1 MTEKPNRRGP
11 YFLPGEREREG
22 QDEISRR
29 QYKLGEQRD
38 RARLRGRP
46 QAVRAYQGFDYLGR
60 AYDDINRTGAW
71 IVRFLPTGIGG
82 S

>member
-1 MTEKPNRRGP
+1 MTETPKPRGP
-11 YFLPGEREREG
+11 YFLPGERERER
-22 QDEISRR
+22 QDEMRGR
-29 QYKLGEQRD
+29 QHKLDERRD
-38 RARLRGRP
+38 RARRRGPP

-71 IVRFLPTGIGG
+71 IVRFPPTGIGG